1 MSNSN
6 KRRRTR
12 ERIKREKENST
23 ENHAKKRRGKLV
35 SLDPFSLL
43 VVLEMSR
50 KFRCHLGAATHHANA
65 PLARK
70 AHIRARKYFPNTTR
84 TILLARFLQTASSI
98 QTQMRVLDLSQ
109 GRKRGLK
116 NVKAGLENFN
126 LIPLRAQT
134 HATRTIKTNSL
145 LLTFSRP
152 STFVFK
158 TRKMCWKSSP
168 TIKAMMR

>member
-1 MSNSN
+1 M
-6 KRRRTR
+6 
-12 ERIKREKENST
+12 
-23 ENHAKKRRGKLV
+23 V
-35 SLDPFSLL
+35 SLDPFSLF
-43 VVLEMSR
+43 VFGGPLEMSR
-50 KFRCHLGAATHHANA
+50 KFRCHLGASTHHANA

-70 AHIRARKYFPNTTR
+70 ARIRARKYFPNTVR
-84 TILLARFLQTASSI
+84 TILLASLFLPASSI

-145 LLTFSRP
+145 LRTFSRP

>member
-1 MSNSN
+1 VPS
-6 KRRRTR
+6 RRRNTPRERATRSKSAHSRAEILSEHNANDFTR
-12 ERIKREKENST
+12 E
-23 ENHAKKRRGKLV
+23 V
-35 SLDPFSLL
+35 SPNG
-43 VVLEMSR
+43 VVHSN
-50 KFRCHLGAATHHANA
+50 TNA
-65 PLARK
+65 
-70 AHIRARKYFPNTTR
+70 
-84 TILLARFLQTASSI
+84 Q
-98 QTQMRVLDLSQ
+98 VLDLSQ

>member
-1 MSNSN
+1 MRVWWSSKCRGNFVTISAPQHTT
-6 KRRRTR
+6 RTR
-12 ERIKREKENST
+12 HSLEK
-23 ENHAKKRRGKLV
+23 HAFARGNT
-35 SLDPFSLL
+35 
-43 VVLEMSR
+43 
-50 KFRCHLGAATHHANA
+50 FR
-65 PLARK
+65 
-70 AHIRARKYFPNTTR
+70 TTR

-145 LLTFSRP
+145 LRTFSRP